1 MQPLIFDRKYQ
12 VRRLLEGS
20 FHAKI
25 KCEKTIYGSFF
36 THEICVCAYLT
47 QTRYVQK

>member
-25 KCEKTIYGSFF
+25 RAKGRGLI
-36 THEICVCAYLT
+36 
-47 QTRYVQK
+47 